1 MPRLKTKDQGPK
13 TNIYMSVIRIASRY
27 AKSLLDLA
35 TEQGKVDK
43 VLEDMQTFNEAVAQR
58 DFELVLKS
66 PIIKSDKKQAIIK
79 EIFGGQ
85 FDELTMMF
93 LEVIVRKG
101 REPYLAPI
109 SKEFLAQY
117 KATQKVS
124 SIRLTTA
131 TELAPAS
138 METIKKQLLASAA
151 TDENVEIETVIN
163 PDLIGGFVIEFDD
176 KLYDASVA
184 HKLELLRK
192 EFSVN
197 QFEKKM

>member
-1 MPRLKTKDQGPK
+1 
-13 TNIYMSVIRIASRY
+13 MSVTRIASRY

-43 VLEDMQTFNEAVAQR
+43 ILEDMKTFNEATEQR

-85 FDELTMMF
+85 FDKLTMTF
-93 LEVIVRKG
+93 LEVITRKG

-109 SKEFLAQY
+109 SKEFIAQY

-131 TELAPAS
+131 SELAPAS
-138 METIKKQLLASAA
+138 LETIKKQLLASDA
-151 TDENVEIETVIN
+151 TDENVEIETLIN

-192 EFSVN
+192 EFSGN
-197 QFEKKM
+197 QYEKKM